1 MQTYPHFDPQLPKSM
16 WVLPKILEMQAA
28 ERRDKVYLTVPERG
42 LAFTFGEMNALA
54 NRMARGLAARAG
66 VARGDRVTL
75 MMPNSPEFI
84 TAWFAAAKL
93 GAVEAPINNAYKGSF
108 LEHQVN
114 IAGASVAVISH
125 DQVPVWRDSIGRMPN
140 MRTIVVWSGTGEPL
154 GDCPIGD
161 CRVIDYSAMFDDRED
176 DLGIEVL
183 PSDIS
188 SIIYT
193 SGTTGLSKGVMMPH
207 AQFYLFAESD
217 IQLVKLRSD
226 DIYMTSLP
234 LFHGNAQFL
243 TVYPTLITGSQCVLY
258 SKFSASRWVD
268 HLHESKATVT
278 NTIGVILPF
287 AAAQPPT
294 DRDNTHSLERVL
306 ATPTPPDAEYF
317 KKRFGIGAFAD
328 AFGQTEI
335 CAPIMS
341 PLGVSKPAGACGLAV
356 PQWFDIRIVDPTTD
370 EDVPDGQT
378 GELVVR
384 HKQPWTL
391 NAGYIGMPEKTAEAC
406 RNLWF
411 HTGDAMK
418 RDAEG
423 WYYFVDRIKDALRRR
438 GENISSFEIEAPM
451 LQHPMV
457 EQVAVIGVPAE
468 VAGGEDEVK
477 ACVVLKKGTALEP
490 QALIDWCEARIPA
503 FMVPRY
509 IEFLD
514 DLPKTPS
521 EKIQKKKLRE
531 DGITDKTWDRLA
543 QDR

>member
-16 WVLPKILEMQAA
+16 WVLPKILEMQAT

-54 NRMARGLAARAG
+54 NRLARGLAAKAG
-66 VARGDRVTL
+66 VAKGDCVTL

-93 GAVEAPINNAYKGSF
+93 GAVEAPINNTYKGSF

-125 DQVPVWRDSIGRMPN
+125 DQVPVWRESIERMPN
-140 MRTIVVWSGTGEPL
+140 MRAIIVWTGSDEPL
-154 GDCPIGD
+154 GDCPIGG
-161 CRVIDYSAMFDDRED
+161 CRVIDYSDMFDDRED

-268 HLHESKATVT
+268 HLHESRATVT

-306 ATPTPPDAEYF
+306 ATPTPPDAAYVAAG
-317 KKRFGIGAFAD
+317 RFQARRRLRPGSAA
-328 AFGQTEI
+328 
-335 CAPIMS
+335 M
-341 PLGVSKPAGACGLAV
+341 
-356 PQWFDIRIVDPTTD
+356 
-370 EDVPDGQT
+370 
-378 GELVVR
+378 VR
-384 HKQPWTL
+384 HPHRRPGDGRGG
-391 NAGYIGMPEKTAEAC
+391 AGRADGRAGRAPQA
-406 RNLWF
+406 
-411 HTGDAMK
+411 AM
-418 RDAEG
+418 DAER
-423 WYYFVDRIKDALRRR
+423 RIYRHA
-438 GENISSFEIEAPM
+438 
-451 LQHPMV
+451 
-457 EQVAVIGVPAE
+457 
-468 VAGGEDEVK
+468 
-477 ACVVLKKGTALEP
+477 
-490 QALIDWCEARIPA
+490 
-503 FMVPRY
+503 
-509 IEFLD
+509 
-514 DLPKTPS
+514 
-521 EKIQKKKLRE
+521 RE
-531 DGITDKTWDRLA
+531 DGGGLQEPVVPHRRRDEAGRRRLVLLRRPHQGRAAAPGREHLLIRDRGA
-543 QDR
+543 HAPAPDGRAGRRHRRPRRGGGRRG